1 VLFEENFIVSFAAMA
16 NNRPK
21 QQNRKTVH
29 ESNFWGMVENVLI
42 HSMNKGQLPLAGPIL
57 LIMFIILR
65 LPEERVYDL
74 VKQLF
79 SLATVYKV
87 GGWIF
92 FVISI
97 FGWIISAKSM
107 RRSHT
112 LEIRRLS
119 NERTKLQEKLLNK
132 NLPSSN

>member
-1 VLFEENFIVSFAAMA
+1 MLFEENFIVSFATMA

-21 QQNRKTVH
+21 QQNRKIVH

-42 HSMNKGQLPLAGPIL
+42 QSINKGQLPLAGLIL
-57 LIMFIILR
+57 IIMFIILR
-65 LPEERVYDL
+65 LPEEKVYDL

-79 SLATVYKV
+79 NLATVYKV

-92 FVISI
+92 FGISI
-97 FGWIISAKSM
+97 FGWIFSAKSM
-107 RRSHT
+107 RRRHT